1 MFRKELLYTNDDW
14 DGIKKLE
21 GFLPDKI
28 FDAHAHLLD
37 TVFMPQT
44 QEPGADRLILDA
56 KTYQKEMLPMLGNPK
71 ELRINGIVF
80 PDKGMGDRESG
91 LLQQSDAF
99 LAEQLNAEPT
109 YVGEIIV
116 HPKETAEDIEK
127 RLIHPNI
134 RGLKCYH
141 LLADREYTFDANIG
155 EYLPESAWEVA
166 DKHKMVITLHMVKQE
181 ALANEENLNYICTM
195 AKKYPDAVLILAHA
209 ARSFAAWTGIENVE
223 RIAHLENVWFDFSA
237 VCETPA
243 MLQIVKKAGIKRCMW
258 GSDYPVCRGRG
269 KAISIA
275 DSFYWIYEN
284 DINNFSSK
292 TPVRNWLIGIEGL
305 AAARQLAILADLTTG
320 DIEDYFYNN
329 AMRLF
334 YR

>member
-1 MFRKELLYTNDDW
+1 
-14 DGIKKLE
+14 
-21 GFLPDKI
+21 
-28 FDAHAHLLD
+28 
-37 TVFMPQT
+37 
-44 QEPGADRLILDA
+44 
-56 KTYQKEMLPMLGNPK
+56 
-71 ELRINGIVF
+71 
-80 PDKGMGDRESG
+80 
-91 LLQQSDAF
+91 
-99 LAEQLNAEPT
+99 
-109 YVGEIIV
+109 
-116 HPKETAEDIEK
+116 
-127 RLIHPNI
+127 
-134 RGLKCYH
+134 
-141 LLADREYTFDANIG
+141 NIG

-166 DKHKMVITLHMVKQE
+166 NKRKMVITLHMVKEE
-181 ALANEENLNYICTM
+181 ALANEDNMNYICSM

-223 RIAHLENVWFDFSA
+223 KLAHIENVCFDFSA
-237 VCETPA
+237 ICETPA
-243 MLQIVKKAGIKRCMW
+243 MFQIVKKAGIKRCMW

-305 AAARQLAILADLTTG
+305 AAARQLSILADLTEG
-320 DIEDYFYNN
+320 DIEDYFFNN